1 MANKKSGNRI
11 HIEMGLSSDKKREI
25 IDNVQVHINKWI
37 GRSYM
42 TIHEAILLNEKH
54 YPFKIQIKSPVM
66 GLITNCFEQSE
77 IRYSELYCLINETD
91 VETAEENLFRHMIDN
106 YLTYCFGG

>member
-1 MANKKSGNRI
+1 MVNKKSGNRI

-25 IDNVQVHINKWI
+25 IDNVQVRINKWI

-54 YPFKIQIKSPVM
+54 YPFKIQIKSPAM
-66 GLITNCFEQSE
+66 GLIIRCFEQSK
-77 IRYSELYCLINETD
+77 IQYSELYCLINETD
-91 VETAEENLFRHMIDN
+91 VKTAEEKLFRHIIN
-106 YLTYCFGG
+106 EYLSYCFGG